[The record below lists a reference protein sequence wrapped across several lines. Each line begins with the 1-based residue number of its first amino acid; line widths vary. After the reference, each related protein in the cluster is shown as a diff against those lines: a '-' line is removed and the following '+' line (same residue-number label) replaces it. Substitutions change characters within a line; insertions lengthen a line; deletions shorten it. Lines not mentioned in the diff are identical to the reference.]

1 MVLVISIDKNVVN
14 NHDKHQYGTV
24 MAQFKSRSSTS
35 EPRALVVMRACIT
48 VLQNFAQNTQILT
61 CSFTCRRPS
70 FLRNT
75 ASQSVGS
82 SHAQEPQTA
91 ACSDGDCPWSSG
103 TPEQGKHSRI
113 TGAAKR
119 VMPKS
124 PVFSAHQIL
133 VYRAPPLLLSGLY
146 PEHLFH
152 VGIG

>member
-1 MVLVISIDKNVVN
+1 MVLFYLDRRVVVN
-14 NHDKHQYGTV
+14 NHDKHQYGTL
-24 MAQFKSRSSTS
+24 MTQFKSRSSTS
-35 EPRALVVMRACIT
+35 EPRALVVMRSCIT

-70 FLRNT
+70 FLRNR

-103 TPEQGKHSRI
+103 TPEQGRHSCI

-124 PVFSAHQIL
+124 PCFPHTRYLCIVLRLSCSAVCTQ
-133 VYRAPPLLLSGLY
+133 STC
-146 PEHLFH
+146 FM
-152 VGIG
+152 